1 MGVFVEVNMDKE
13 REMKSFRLHMP
24 EGGIFSGW
32 TGRVVTF
39 FIVMGAILKVLD
51 MLK

>member
-1 MGVFVEVNMDKE
+1 MDKKP
-13 REMKSFRLHMP
+13 EMKSFRLHMP

-32 TGRVVTF
+32 TGR
-39 FIVMGAILKVLD
+39 AIIFCSAVAVALKVYE

>member
-1 MGVFVEVNMDKE
+1 MAGYVEVNMDE
-13 REMKSFRLHMP
+13 RPEMKSFRLHMP

-32 TGRVVTF
+32 TGRLIVFFSAVAVAIKVV
-39 FIVMGAILKVLD
+39 D

>member
-1 MGVFVEVNMDKE
+1 MAVYVEVSMDKKP
-13 REMKSFRLHMP
+13 EMKSFRPHMP

-32 TGRVVTF
+32 TGRVITF
-39 FIVMGAILKVLD
+39 FIAVGAILKVYE